1 MNKVV
6 LLCLILLFAVAF
18 PSLYNIYGTSSSIEN
33 YSNYHLA
40 GAQGKYPCAQKSV
53 LLQDSYPTTKK
64 NGVSDDQGSRIWWH
78 YPIFEVGS
86 FNQFTNNLKFS
97 NNPDTGRCMPADVC
111 GALYKDYQLQSNYV
125 FPLPPARIPIKGTRV
140 NYFDTSINLLPY
152 RQENAN
158 VMY

>member
-1 MNKVV
+1 M
-6 LLCLILLFAVAF
+6 
-18 PSLYNIYGTSSSIEN
+18 
-33 YSNYHLA
+33 
-40 GAQGKYPCAQKSV
+40 